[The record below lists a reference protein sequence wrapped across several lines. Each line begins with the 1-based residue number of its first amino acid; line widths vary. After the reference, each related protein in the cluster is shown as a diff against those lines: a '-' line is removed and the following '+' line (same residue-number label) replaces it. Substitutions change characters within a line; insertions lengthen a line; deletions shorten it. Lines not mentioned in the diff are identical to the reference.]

1 MKGKNKEEEKKR
13 ENEEAKRKAE
23 EVDKE
28 AQEEKFGKEGTSSSI
43 TETKFERVVKKAQ
56 EKTEKKLLRKVDKV
70 AFFKEKSKGKKK
82 EKTFDNYCEEFG
94 KDIEE
99 LSPLKDEA

>member
-1 MKGKNKEEEKKR
+1 MKGREE
-13 ENEEAKRKAE
+13 
-23 EVDKE
+23 
-28 AQEEKFGKEGTSSSI
+28 
-43 TETKFERVVKKAQ
+43 
-56 EKTEKKLLRKVDKV
+56 LLRKVDKV